1 MAEIVL
7 CCGKV
12 SSGKSTFARRLAA
25 ERGHFPFSADEWMRH
40 FYGEPPEREVFDR
53 QLGQC
58 CEMIYR
64 MAERLLVRGV
74 DVVLDF
80 GFWQRAE
87 RIAVRQRFEAAG
99 HSCHLVY
106 CAIAPAQQWAFLQQR
121 QAQATLDHFRFDAE
135 GIATLNAF
143 FEPPGDD
150 EHALTPDA
158 CLRLPT

>member
-7 CCGKV
+7 CCGQV

-64 MAERLLVRGV
+64 MAERLLARGV

-80 GFWQRAE
+80 GFWRRAE
-87 RIAVRQRFEAAG
+87 RAAVRQRFEAGG
-99 HSCHLVY
+99 HQCRMIYFPIEAHR
-106 CAIAPAQQWAFLQQR
+106 QWAYLQTR
-121 QAQATLDHFRFDAE
+121 QADPAVDHYAISAETLAV
-135 GIATLNAF
+135 LNAM
-143 FEPPGDD
+143 FEPPEPD
-150 EHALTPDA
+150 EEIEAPDA
-158 CLRLPT
+158 F

>member
-64 MAERLLVRGV
+64 MAERLLARGV

-87 RIAVRQRFEAAG
+87 RIAVRQRFEAGG
-99 HSCHLVY
+99 HRCRVVY
-106 CAIAPAQQWAFLQQR
+106 FPIEAHRQWAYLQAR
-121 QAQATLDHFRFDAE
+121 QADPAVDHYAISAETLAV
-135 GIATLNAF
+135 LNAM
-143 FEPPGDD
+143 FEPPEPD
-150 EHALTPDA
+150 EKVETVDAL
-158 CLRLPT
+158 

>member
-7 CCGKV
+7 CCGQV

-64 MAERLLVRGV
+64 MAERLLARGV

-99 HSCHLVY
+99 HRCRLVY
-106 CAIAPAQQWAFLQQR
+106 FPIDAHRQWAYLQAR
-121 QAQATLDHFRFDAE
+121 QADPAVDHFRFDAE
-135 GIATLNAF
+135 GLATLNAF
-143 FEPPGDD
+143 FEVPGAD
-150 EHALTPDA
+150 ETVETADA
-158 CLRLPT
+158 F

>member
-7 CCGKV
+7 CCGQV

-40 FYGEPPEREVFDR
+40 FYGEPPERDVFDR

-64 MAERLLVRGV
+64 MAERLLARGV

-87 RIAVRQRFEAAG
+87 RIAVRQRFGRADIG
-99 HSCHLVY
+99 
-106 CAIAPAQQWAFLQQR
+106 
-121 QAQATLDHFRFDAE
+121 AE
-135 GIATLNAF
+135 WSISRSKRIVSG
-143 FEPPGDD
+143 
-150 EHALTPDA
+150 LTCRRGRLIRPLITTRSL
-158 CLRLPT
+158 LRPWPC